1 MCVLSQVLNLS
12 FIKELIMVSLSCSE
26 YCYHHIVYCLLMI
39 ELVVVTGQPE
49 CPIWHT
55 YSKDS
60 ESCQCCSSVDRLA
73 KCEKEY
79 VYVVNSHCLT
89 WNNATDDV
97 EISRC
102 LYIDQDLNLCGITD
116 MYRLSID
123 ITGPKLNSV
132 TCKPYHRDGTQ
143 CQYCIDGYGPA
154 AFSDG
159 VSCADCSRHKYFW
172 LLNLLFQLVMVTLL
186 YLVVVFFQ
194 IKGTCSPF
202 NVIITNCQLGLSA
215 ILIGSGLRAL
225 IVCMTG
231 RRFTKILLTLF
242 GVFNLDFFRFV
253 IPPLCISPS
262 LKSIHVLLFDYIIAV
277 YPIIITVV
285 IYVSIELYD
294 RSLSAP
300 VRILWCRNWRPKE
313 TILST
318 CATFLLLSYTKFL
331 SVSINLLY
339 SVHVRDCNGE
349 VIPNSF
355 VLLYDPSVK
364 FLHSEHIPY
373 VILALFVIIV
383 FVLFP
388 PLLLL
393 LYPTR
398 LFRKCLNCYGFRRW
412 DILHLVMD
420 VFQGWYKDGTEG
432 TYDYRSFSAL
442 YMILRIVLSLAF
454 FELLT
459 FESYDVGVF
468 KVVVG
473 LLYALLWIMFFVLKP
488 YKVSWMNYTDG
499 AVSLMLSFFSL
510 NYGVTSFAF
519 NVGIILIALIV
530 CIYRR
535 YTSFKKCSS

>member
-1 MCVLSQVLNLS
+1 MLSSMKVP
-12 FIKELIMVSLSCSE
+12 IMVSLSCRE
-26 YCYHHIVYCLLMI
+26 YCYHRIAFCVLMI
-39 ELVVVTGQPE
+39 ELVIVTGQPE
-49 CPIWHT
+49 CPIWHI

-60 ESCQCCSSVDRLA
+60 ESCQCCPSADGLV

-79 VYVVNSHCLT
+79 VHIIRGHCLT
-89 WNNATDDV
+89 WNNATNDI
-97 EISRC
+97 EISHC
-102 LYIDQDLNLCGITD
+102 LYINQDLNLCGITD
-116 MYRLSID
+116 MYSVSND
-123 ITGPKLNSV
+123 VTGPKLNNV
-132 TCKPYHRDGTQ
+132 TCELYHRHGAL

-159 VSCADCSRHKYFW
+159 VSCADCSRYKYFW
-172 LLNLLFQLVMVTLL
+172 LLNLLFQLMMVTLL

-225 IVCMTG
+225 IICVTG
-231 RRFTKILLTLF
+231 KRFTIILLTLV
-242 GVFNLDFFRFV
+242 GVFNLDFLRFI

-262 LKSIHVLLFDYIIAV
+262 LKSIHVLLFDYIIAL
-277 YPIIITVV
+277 YPIIFTVV

-294 RSLSAP
+294 RNCRIIVSLSAP
-300 VRILWCRNWRPKE
+300 FKMLWCRNWRPKE

-331 SVSINLLY
+331 SVSISLLV

-349 VIPNSF
+349 VITNSV

-364 FLHSEHIPY
+364 FLCSEHIPY
-373 VILALFVIIV
+373 VILALSVVIV

-393 LYPTR
+393 FYPTR
-398 LFRKCLNCYGFRRW
+398 LFRKCLSCCGFRRW
-412 DILHLVMD
+412 DILPLVMD

-432 TYDYRSFSAL
+432 TYDYRYFSAL
-442 YMILRIVLSLAF
+442 YMILRIVLSFAF
-454 FELLT
+454 FELLME
-459 FESYDVGVF
+459 ESYDVILF
-468 KVVVG
+468 KAVVG
-473 LLYALLWIMFFVLKP
+473 LLYVLLWIMFFVLKP

-499 AVSLMLSFFSL
+499 AVSLMLGFFSL
-510 NYGVTSFAF
+510 NYGVTSF
-519 NVGIILIALIV
+519 VYYIGIILIALVV
-530 CIYRR
+530 CIYWG
-535 YTSFKKCSS
+535 YTCFKKHLSCL